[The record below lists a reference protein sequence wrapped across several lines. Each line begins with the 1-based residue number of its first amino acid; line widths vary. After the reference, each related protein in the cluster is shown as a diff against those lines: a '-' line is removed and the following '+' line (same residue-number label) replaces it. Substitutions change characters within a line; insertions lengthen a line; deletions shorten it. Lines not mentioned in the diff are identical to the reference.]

1 MFIGEYK
8 HNLDSKGRL
17 AVPSKFRSQLEQ
29 GAVVTKGL
37 DNCLFLYSKEKWEEE
52 AKKYAGLPVS
62 QAAARAFARQM
73 LAGAMEVEFDSQG
86 RITLPEYLRS
96 FAKLD
101 KKTIVAGLYDRLEI
115 WDEEEWDIYKN
126 NTESESASIAESLG
140 I

>member
-17 AVPSKFRSQLEQ
+17 AIPSKFRSQLEQ

-52 AKKYAGLPVS
+52 ARKYASLPVS
-62 QAAARAFARQM
+62 QSAARAFARQM

-86 RITLPEYLRS
+86 RVTLPEYLRT
-96 FAKLD
+96 FAKLA
-101 KKTIVAGLYDRLEI
+101 KKAVVAGLYDRLEI
-115 WDEEEWDIYKN
+115 WDEEEWEIYKN

-140 I
+140 V